1 MDELEQDIDRE
12 LKRLPEARAP
22 RTLLP
27 RVLLA
32 VASAEPAPWYARA
45 WFTWPREYQVYS
57 AALLALVMAGLWF
70 LIPSGQQWVVD
81 VAAPVASRASSRLAV
96 TLDWA
101 GQVAALG
108 RVMWHVV
115 LQPIALS
122 FLALA
127 VVVSLLCA
135 ALWTAVNRVALGGAS
150 L

>member
-1 MDELEQDIDRE
+1 
-12 LKRLPEARAP
+12 
-22 RTLLP
+22 
-27 RVLLA
+27 
-32 VASAEPAPWYARA
+32 
-45 WFTWPREYQVYS
+45 
-57 AALLALVMAGLWF
+57 MAGLWF

-135 ALWTAVNRVALGGAS
+135 ALWTAVNRVANDSPQLLEPYDAGAEPTEPAPQKPKPARKTRVAIDSGQGS
-150 L
+150 LF

>member
-1 MDELEQDIDRE
+1 MDELEQYIDRE

-27 RVLLA
+27 RVLQA
-32 VASAEPAPWYARA
+32 VAAAEPAPWYARA
-45 WFTWPREYQVYS
+45 WFTWPREYQIYS
-57 AALLALVMAGLWF
+57 AALLALVVAGLWW

-81 VAAPVASRASSRLAV
+81 AASPVASRAYSRLA
-96 TLDWA
+96 TAFDWA

-108 RVMWHVV
+108 RVIWNLV

-122 FLALA
+122 FLALTI
-127 VVVSLLCA
+127 VVSLLCA

-150 L
+150 S